1 MYLARQSEREI
12 NLLLFDLFLLEI
24 PHYIWKPTSLMIRSS
39 VIWIIVSIFVHS
51 YLNGYEI
58 IVLFSD

>member
-39 VIWIIVSIFVHS
+39 VI
-51 YLNGYEI
+51 
-58 IVLFSD
+58 